1 MTVARVPQAYDELLR
16 AFGAGHVMGADG
28 GSVVA
33 VIRSITEQSTNYF
46 KSVLPLPVL
55 RERAGVRAFLIRCSM
70 FSGR

>member
-55 RERAGVRAFLIRCSM
+55 R
-70 FSGR
+70 